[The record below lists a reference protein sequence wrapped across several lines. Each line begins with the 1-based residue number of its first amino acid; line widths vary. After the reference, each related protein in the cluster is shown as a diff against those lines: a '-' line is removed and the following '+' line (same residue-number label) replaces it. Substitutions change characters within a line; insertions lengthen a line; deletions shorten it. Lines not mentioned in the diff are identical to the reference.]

1 MASTREK
8 LEEAGKKILNNSRTE
23 LYLSMRFMGI
33 ALNSLDYKLDL
44 TTTTV
49 GTDAD
54 FIRFNPAYLL
64 KMYIEEPRLL
74 NRCYV
79 HMILHCLFRHM
90 FTAQEKEDPELWDLC
105 CDIAAES
112 VLDTMEYPPIERTV
126 SDFRSGIYQDLQQKV
141 KVLTAERLYHYFQS
155 EEQDFNWLDRLKWEF
170 KNDDHS
176 FWQRMEDQESKDR
189 KPPQTPPDEDRK
201 PPEDQQERKNSG
213 QDPRHLRRVRP
224 REDEW
229 QKNADRIRAE
239 LDVMGKEASDEKGS
253 LERIL
258 DFTAGS
264 RTDYREF
271 LQKFAIVREETAID
285 LDSFDYGFYNYGM
298 EVYGNMPLIEENE
311 YREARKVEDLVIAI
325 DTSASCQ
332 EVLVQKFL
340 RETATLL
347 HSQENFFHKV
357 NIHIIECDDQVQND
371 VLITGM
377 DDMEKYTEGFSVK
390 GGYGTDFR
398 PVFRYVEQLQ
408 KSGELAGLK
417 GLMYFTDGYGVYP
430 TRPTPYDTAFVFWT
444 DEDHSDKDVPSW
456 ALKLYLQEEDLI

>member
-1 MASTREK
+1 MATTREK

-54 FIRFNPAYLL
+54 FIR
-64 KMYIEEPRLL
+64 
-74 NRCYV
+74 
-79 HMILHCLFRHM
+79 
-90 FTAQEKEDPELWDLC
+90 QEKEDPELWDLC

-398 PVFRYVEQLQ
+398 PVFQYVEQLQ

-417 GLMYFTDGYGVYP
+417 GLMYFTDGYGIYP

-456 ALKLYLQEEDLI
+456 ALKLYLREEDLI

>member
-1 MASTREK
+1 MCCR
-8 LEEAGKKILNNSRTE
+8 LR
-23 LYLSMRFMGI
+23 
-33 ALNSLDYKLDL
+33 LDL
-44 TTTTV
+44 RELRKKSGGFFGSGESTGSV
-49 GTDAD
+49 GVVT
-54 FIRFNPAYLL
+54 IN
-64 KMYIEEPRLL
+64 MPRLA
-74 NRCYV
+74 Y
-79 HMILHCLFRHM
+79 
-90 FTAQEKEDPELWDLC
+90 
-105 CDIAAES
+105 
-112 VLDTMEYPPIERTV
+112 
-126 SDFRSGIYQDLQQKV
+126 
-141 KVLTAERLYHYFQS
+141 
-155 EEQDFNWLDRLKWEF
+155 
-170 KNDDHS
+170 
-176 FWQRMEDQESKDR
+176 
-189 KPPQTPPDEDRK
+189 
-201 PPEDQQERKNSG
+201 
-213 QDPRHLRRVRP
+213 
-224 REDEW
+224 
-229 QKNADRIRAE
+229 
-239 LDVMGKEASDEKGS
+239 EASDEKDS

-408 KSGELAGLK
+408 KSGELVRTQ
-417 GLMYFTDGYGVYP
+417 FT
-430 TRPTPYDTAFVFWT
+430 
-444 DEDHSDKDVPSW
+444 
-456 ALKLYLQEEDLI
+456 KLVRIGR